1 MIGPTLAV
9 KLGEKGPPF
18 IKGWQELPG
27 DELERQC
34 AIYDFANQGLRLDHY
49 LALDPD
55 DQAASELLENL
66 DRDGKLPATVSWKTW
81 RGMTIRIYKRQNG
94 LLPHKPTKS
103 PKLEIRTS
111 AGQYVLIPP
120 SRHKDGQYQ
129 WINSPEDIEVADL
142 PPDTLSLVLKASNSS
157 TNTIATPM
165 PSFDKWVELW
175 EGVGSGYLHDAT
187 IKLAGRLL
195 GRGLPE
201 REVIEILMA
210 WNYRNSPPSDPKML
224 IKRVQGIDRAE
235 LKKQTEAERSLS
247 EEIREWAL
255 TTSGN
260 FMTTD
265 LYRDLD
271 LTTRD
276 NKKKAVVTLLRME
289 KDGLLSK
296 CGKRRGCYRLIEAD
310 SPIIDFINADISQ
323 VYDLRFPF
331 DLQNYVNIYPKNVI
345 VIAGA
350 SNAGKTAFLL
360 NVVKMNMDRH
370 KIEYFSSEMGPEEM
384 KLRLLKFDDLRLK
397 DWKFHPRERSTN
409 FADAIVPDSINII
422 DYLEVN
428 KDFYEV
434 GGEIKG
440 IFERLNKGLAIIAL
454 QKKTGVDTGRGG
466 EFTLEKPRLYLAM
479 DSGTI
484 KIVKGKNWANN
495 EINPNTLSWTF
506 KLVGGAR
513 FIETGGSLYDL

>member
-1 MIGPTLAV
+1 MAFILGHTSLKTL
-9 KLGEKGPPF
+9 E
-18 IKGWQELPG
+18 
-27 DELERQC
+27 
-34 AIYDFANQGLRLDHY
+34 H
-49 LALDPD
+49 
-55 DQAASELLENL
+55 
-66 DRDGKLPATVSWKTW
+66 
-81 RGMTIRIYKRQNG
+81 
-94 LLPHKPTKS
+94 
-103 PKLEIRTS
+103 TS
-111 AGQYVLIPP
+111 A
-120 SRHKDGQYQ
+120 R
-129 WINSPEDIEVADL
+129 
-142 PPDTLSLVLKASNSS
+142 
-157 TNTIATPM
+157 PM

-175 EGVGSGYLHDAT
+175 EGVESGYLHDAT

-210 WNYRNSPPSDPKML
+210 WNARNNPPSDPKML

-235 LKKQTEAERSLS
+235 IKKQLSADRSITK
-247 EEIREWAL
+247 EVREWAL
-255 TTSGN
+255 VTSGEFTVTN
-260 FMTTD
+260 CYQD
-265 LYRDLD
+265 LG
-271 LTTRD
+271 
-276 NKKKAVVTLLRME
+276 VVTVSDKNTVRQALLRLTEEGM
-289 KDGLLSK
+289 LAK
-296 CGKRRGCYRLIEAD
+296 CGKKRGCYRLIELD
-310 SPIIDFINADISQ
+310 SPLIDFMNADISQ

-331 DLQNYVNIYPKNVI
+331 NLQNYVNIYPKNII

-360 NVVKMNMDRH
+360 NVVRQNMDRH

-440 IFERLNKGLAIIAL
+440 IFDRLNKGLAIIAL

-466 EFTLEKPRLYLAM
+466 EFTLEKPRLYIAL
-479 DSGTI
+479 DSGTL
-484 KIVKGKNWANN
+484 KIVKGK
-495 EINPNTLSWTF
+495 
-506 KLVGGAR
+506 K
-513 FIETGGSLYDL
+513 